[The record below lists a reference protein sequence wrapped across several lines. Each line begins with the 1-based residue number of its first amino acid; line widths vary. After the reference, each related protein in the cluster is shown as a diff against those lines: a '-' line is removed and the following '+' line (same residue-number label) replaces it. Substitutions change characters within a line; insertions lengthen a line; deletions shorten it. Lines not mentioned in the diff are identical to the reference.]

1 MSPNIKCKRNCRNTK
16 SPITP
21 KDDNRSNST
30 KKNIRHG
37 KKQKKSCPKI
47 RRKHKSIKI
56 KPVSIE
62 TLDLEG
68 KDIKTV
74 MFTDCTLHQ
83 ILYTQKVE
91 TRKLKLQNV
100 K

>member
-1 MSPNIKCKRNCRNTK
+1 MI
-16 SPITP
+16 IAQIQQ
-21 KDDNRSNST
+21 